1 MDTIPAPLK
10 GKAANITGGS
20 RGIGAAMAR
29 KFADNGCSHIAIT
42 YYSNK
47 DLAEKVLASVRELS
61 PKIKTRAFAADL
73 LNLDFGQKVVE
84 QALTGLAREQIN
96 IVVSNAAPNAIKNPV
111 EVESM
116 TKKDFDFHMT
126 GSAWA
131 SLSLVKAAIRH
142 IPRHGRIVIISSITS
157 KFAFGEPTVTY
168 SAAKA
173 DVDSISKNL
182 AAIWRVTYGITVN
195 TIAVGGMLTDAMR
208 AAIKDRGVE
217 LENKNGQ

>member
-29 KFADNGCSHIAIT
+29 KFADNGGSHIAIT
-42 YYSNK
+42 YCTNK
-47 DLAEKVLASVRELS
+47 DLAEKKVLASVRELS

-73 LNLDFGQKVVE
+73 LNLDFGQRVVE
-84 QALTGLAREQIN
+84 QALAGLAREQIN

-116 TKKDFDFHMT
+116 TKKDFDFHVT
-126 GSAWA
+126 DSAWA

-142 IPRHGRIVIISSITS
+142 ITRHGRIVIVSSVAS
-157 KFAFGEPTVTY
+157 KFAFGEPTVAH

-173 DVDSISKNL
+173 PVDSIRKTWPQSSALSK
-182 AAIWRVTYGITVN
+182 AS
-195 TIAVGGMLTDAMR
+195 
-208 AAIKDRGVE
+208 
-217 LENKNGQ
+217 Q